1 MFDLYIYPFGY
12 QSNEEYSNLTGFF
25 VGNVLRNATRTRA
38 EDIIIFRFTS
48 MRSLS
53 PDEMKTIDEM
63 VNSSCEF
70 FYKTKGP
77 ITTAAKKA
85 VDYFNEKLSNFNSKA
100 PSKKVILGTIHFL
113 ILNKD
118 NLYFLHAGG
127 ATTFLLSK
135 NKIEKFEDRSHG
147 MEGIGVSKT
156 VKTNFYHS
164 KLSLND
170 RILLATKPP
179 LTWTK
184 EALFDNQRLTISYLR
199 RTLIRIS
206 ENDFEAVIVQ
216 IRNGT
221 GNVHQLKLDSTI
233 TTSNLDDEE
242 KNSREIIDEQK
253 ASLSFSDDEE
263 VIQEINQTENV
274 EKFDF
279 VDFPEESNIHPPLP
293 DFLVQD
299 FIEDNNS
306 QEIEVAEPINDDT
319 NPSEKFEDQG
329 LYVSGDKVDLPSN
342 SESISTPRSDHKK
355 EGNKTFAILLLK
367 TRLLFQKINARIEET
382 KSKSKSILVKG
393 VRSTK
398 ISSKLDNDQ
407 LSSSSMLMIAILVA
421 IIVSAIGITV
431 YFQSGVGSQQRELIA
446 NANLLVSDALG
457 ESVQSNKILLFEEA
471 LRLVIESE
479 DYGKSQDI
487 TEFKVFIQKE
497 LDSLKGINR
506 IPVQATILG
515 GLDRRI
521 SISRMVMNNSGDLFA
536 LDSGTGRVIRM
547 IATRSDYVVDT
558 SFVCGPGRHNDVVVD
573 SLIDIEVVNFANNL
587 NTSVMGID
595 GRGNLI
601 LCRQGENP
609 VGIQL
614 KRADL
619 NLGEIRALAF
629 NGFSLYIL
637 DTGEISRDIYRY
649 PVNDFAFDQIPESI
663 FSTNIPENLSE
674 VIDISVNQEELFFV
688 YTNGELTRCNLLGGR
703 SASSCEN
710 NIGYGVIVDGVSR
723 ENVDTITGSQFTQ
736 IYLTLPPDPSIYF
749 MDNMSGSIYHF
760 SMALNLQQQI
770 KPNMS
775 NVPMYSE
782 EKPLT
787 AFAVSSNGIV
797 QFAYE
802 NLIYYG
808 YLP

>member
-25 VGNVLRNATRTRA
+25 VGNVLRKATRTRA

-48 MRSLS
+48 MRHLV

-118 NLYFLHAGG
+118 NLYVLHAGG

-156 VKTNFYHS
+156 VRTNFYHS
-164 KLSLND
+164 KLGLND
-170 RILLATKPP
+170 RILITTKPP

-206 ENDFEAVIVQ
+206 ENGFEAVIVQ

-233 TTSNLDDEE
+233 NTANLDEE
-242 KNSREIIDEQK
+242 KNSKEIIDEQK
-253 ASLSFSDDEE
+253 SSLSFSDDEE
-263 VIQEINQTENV
+263 VIQEINQMEFV

-279 VDFPEESNIHPPLP
+279 KDFPKETNIQQPLP

-299 FIEDNNS
+299 FNDDNNLH
-306 QEIEVAEPINDDT
+306 EIEVDEPINDDI

-329 LYVSGDKVDLPSN
+329 FYLSGEKVDLPSN
-342 SESISTPRSDHKK
+342 SESISTPKSDHKK
-355 EGNKTFAILLLK
+355 ERNKTFAILLLR

-382 KSKSKSILVKG
+382 KSKSKSMLIKG

-398 ISSKLDNDQ
+398 ISSTLENDQ

-446 NANLLVSDALG
+446 NANLLVSDALS
-457 ESVQSNKILLFEEA
+457 ETVQSNKILLYEEA

-506 IPVQATILG
+506 IPVQVTILG

-521 SISRMVMNNSGDLFA
+521 SISRMVINNSGDLFA

-601 LCRQGENP
+601 LCRPGDNP

-619 NLGEIRALAF
+619 NWGEIKALAF
-629 NGFSLYIL
+629 NGFSLYVL

-649 PVNDFAFDQIPESI
+649 PVSDYAFDQIPESI

-688 YTNGELTRCNLLGGR
+688 HTNGELTRCNLLGGR
-703 SASSCEN
+703 SSSSCEK

-723 ENVDTITGSQFTQ
+723 ENVDNITGSQFSQ

-775 NVPMYSE
+775 NVPMYTE

-787 AFAVSSNGIV
+787 AFAVSPNGII